1 MKRFFSS
8 FLPLAVSLLLWAL
21 WIDSGD
27 AGIGPAIVY
36 LYLQFGLAVR
46 ALCARKDLP
55 LPDVYAQILYRA
67 LTAVPVYLCFRTW
80 FQAFEIA
87 LLIGVVLL
95 LTVPDLRRAM
105 NRGDPPENHDS
116 NRGTKSF
123 LRAFAPLVF
132 PLLFWIGC
140 IWDGA
145 RHLGWTVAYFYIVFS
160 AAVHALCARKDLP
173 LPDVYAQILYRALTA
188 VPVAVCFRLWMTS
201 SIYGL
206 LLIIVLLFAG
216 LDLRAAMRRGD
227 ALAEDCQ

>member
-36 LYLQFGLAVR
+36 LYLQFGL
-46 ALCARKDLP
+46 
-55 LPDVYAQILYRA
+55 
-67 LTAVPVYLCFRTW
+67 
-80 FQAFEIA
+80 
-87 LLIGVVLL
+87 
-95 LTVPDLRRAM
+95 
-105 NRGDPPENHDS
+105 
-116 NRGTKSF
+116 
-123 LRAFAPLVF
+123 
-132 PLLFWIGC
+132 
-140 IWDGA
+140 
-145 RHLGWTVAYFYIVFS
+145 
-160 AAVHALCARKDLP
+160 AVHALCARKDLP